1 MRRLWVTA
9 LTLVVGFLVGLTMCF
24 VGPSMMRRVFPP
36 DRTNAIELT
45 RAVSPDGL
53 FEGVLVRDEWGGGM
67 GGFMWF
73 VFILPKG
80 EKFPGTYEKAV
91 FAADRLTRP
100 TIVWKQPHL
109 IEISYDKA
117 EIERFQNIWVWW
129 DDRQSNTR
137 RKNYF
142 VEIRLA
148 PFTPDYSILTPT
160 GDFRAD
166 P

>member
-1 MRRLWVTA
+1 MRKLWLSA
-9 LTLVVGFLVGLTMCF
+9 LGLAVGLLLGLTVCF
-24 VGPSMMRRVFPP
+24 VGPSMMSHVFPP
-36 DRTNAIELT
+36 DRANAVELM
-45 RAVSPDGL
+45 RVISPDGL
-53 FEGVLVRDEWGGGM
+53 FESVLVRDEWGGGM

-80 EKFPGTYEKAV
+80 EKLPGTYEKAI

-100 TIVWKQPHL
+100 AIVWKQPHL
-109 IEISYDKA
+109 VKISYDKA
-117 EIERFQNIWVWW
+117 EIERFQNVWAWW
-129 DDRQSNTR
+129 DHRQSNAQ

-148 PFTPDYSILTPT
+148 PYASDYSILTPT
-160 GDFRAD
+160 GDFRSD